1 MAVRRRQ
8 LTKLAMCILL
18 TSSGLCRAESGD
30 DLLPPPPDA
39 RTINQQSVYQLGLII
54 NHYDTQTVV
63 PVTQR
68 DNHWFVA
75 SADLQRAG
83 LPGDKLPAGD
93 VDLSALSQVKTEY
106 DGNGQRL
113 LLTVPSDWFAAKEAT
128 FQNGIKRAKP
138 LDGSGALLNYDV
150 YTSQTE
156 NGVGQAAI
164 WHELRF
170 FSGKNS
176 LSSTGYVRQN
186 ISGES
191 QIENGYMRYDTTLSY
206 TDDDN
211 ALEWDLGDTI
221 SDALS
226 WSNSVRVGGV
236 RIGRDFSLRP
246 DLVTWPLPTFS
257 GDAAV
262 PTSVDLFIDG
272 YRAGSTQLQPG
283 PFTLTN
289 LPYIN
294 GAGNAVL
301 VTTDALGRQVSTT
314 LPFYVASEMLKPG
327 LSDGAAT
334 FGALRRNYGIE
345 NFDYGPAVGSGTYRY
360 GASDYLTLESHAEG
374 AESLALGGAGA
385 LVKLGQFGIVNGSYT
400 HSQMYGEG
408 GQQLNWGYQYSTG
421 AFSFITQHTHRDK
434 TFGNLALY
442 DTPRLYDD
450 QHNPIASLSQRSDQ
464 YSLSLNMGDYG
475 NVGAAWIGVQ
485 SFDSQKTELFNLS
498 WSRSLWGSSSI
509 YLAASRDQQRGDWTL
524 AMSLQIPLGDR
535 DSVAVST
542 ENTPDYGNTQRINYN
557 HTMPSDG
564 GFSWNLAWARQ
575 SESRNYQQATLGWR
589 NSNVEL
595 QGGGYGEENAM
606 TWWGE
611 AMGSLVLMDGQVFAA
626 NKINDAFV
634 VVSTDGQPSVPVN
647 YEHQPVGKTNDKGY
661 LLISG
666 VSAWYPANYSI
677 NALNLPADT
686 QLKQTEQR
694 IALRRNSGYLL
705 EFPME
710 QERVASVVLH
720 DAAGN
725 PLPVGSFV
733 SRAGK
738 ADAPVGYDGI
748 AWLENLSD
756 NNRLTVTTPDGK
768 RCAASFVS
776 QPNPEHKLR
785 TYGPIVCREMK

>member
-1 MAVRRRQ
+1 MAVRCGQ
-8 LTKLAMCILL
+8 LTTVAMCTLL
-18 TSSGLCRAESGD
+18 LSSGLCQAESGD

-39 RTINQQSVYQLGLII
+39 RTINQQSVYQLGLVI
-54 NHYDTQTVV
+54 NHYDTQMVV
-63 PVTQR
+63 PVTQK
-68 DNHWFVA
+68 DNHWLIA
-75 SADLQRAG
+75 GSDLQRAG
-83 LPGDKLPAGD
+83 LPAAQFPAGE
-93 VDLSALSQVKTEY
+93 VDLSTQSQVKTEY

-113 LLTVPSDWFAAKEAT
+113 LLTVPSDWFAAKEAA
-128 FQNGIKRAKP
+128 FGNGVMRVKP
-138 LDGSGALLNYDV
+138 LDGSGALLNYDF

-156 NGVGQAAI
+156 HGMGQAAI

-170 FSGKNS
+170 FSGKSS
-176 LSSTGYVRQN
+176 LSSTGYLRQSL
-186 ISGES
+186 SGDNALED
-191 QIENGYMRYDTTLSY
+191 GYMRYDTTLSY
-206 TDDDN
+206 TDDDT
-211 ALEWDLGDTI
+211 ALEWALGDTL
-221 SDALS
+221 SDSLS
-226 WSNSVRVGGV
+226 WSNSVRVGGI
-236 RIGRDFSLRP
+236 RIGRDFTLRP
-246 DLVTWPLPTFS
+246 DLVTWPLPAFS

-314 LPFYVASEMLKPG
+314 LPFYVASQMLKPG

-334 FGALRRNYGIE
+334 FGALRRSYGIE

-360 GASDYLTLESHAEG
+360 GVNDFLTLESHAEG
-374 AESLALGGAGA
+374 ADSLALGGAGA
-385 LVKLGQFGIVNGSYT
+385 LVKIGQFGIVNGSYT

-442 DTPRLYDD
+442 DVPRRYDS
-450 QHNPIASLSQRSDQ
+450 QNNPIASLSQRSDQ
-464 YSLSLNMGDYG
+464 YSLSLNMGNYG
-475 NVGAAWIGVQ
+475 NIGAAWIGVQ
-485 SFDSQKTELFNLS
+485 SFDSQKTELLNLS
-498 WSRSLWGSSSI
+498 WSRSLWGASSV
-509 YLAASRDQQRGDWTL
+509 YLAASHDRQRGDWTM

-542 ENTPDYGNTQRINYN
+542 ENTPDYGSTQRINYN
-557 HTMPSDG
+557 HAMPSEG

-575 SESRNYQQATLGWR
+575 SQSSNYQQATLGWR
-589 NSNVEL
+589 NNNVEL
-595 QGGGYGEENAM
+595 QGGGYGEENEM

-647 YEHQPVGKTNDKGY
+647 YEHQQVGETDDKGY

-686 QLKQTEQR
+686 QLKETERR

-705 EFPME
+705 EFPVE
-710 QERVASVVLH
+710 QERVGNVILHNEEGEAIPVASI
-720 DAAGN
+720 
-725 PLPVGSFV
+725 V
-733 SRAGK
+733 SRPGK
-738 ADAPVGYDGI
+738 PDAPVGYDGI
-748 AWLENLSD
+748 AWLENLNDANS
-756 NNRLTVTTPDGK
+756 LTVTLPGGK
-768 RCAASFVS
+768 RCAASFTTR
-776 QPNPEHKLR
+776 PNPDHKLQ
-785 TYGPIVCREMK
+785 TYGPLTCREIK